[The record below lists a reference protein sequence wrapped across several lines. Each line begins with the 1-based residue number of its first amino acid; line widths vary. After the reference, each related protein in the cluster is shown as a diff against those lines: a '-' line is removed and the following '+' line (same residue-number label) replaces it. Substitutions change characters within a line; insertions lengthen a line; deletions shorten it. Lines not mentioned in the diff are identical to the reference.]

1 MPRRIPDYPVQFA
14 DFNAIASVGAFGFGL
29 SQLLFVY
36 ILYNTLKKDVTVD
49 GLQKTTYLKD
59 EMDGKIA
66 IREQVDVTSH
76 LKHNKIL
83 TNLNDGYS
91 KSRDLKRV
99 ASIPTLALSVWANEY
114 NGTNNWFS
122 LPKEVQKQILKKKL
136 NSNEFQYFKTA
147 EGNL

>member
-1 MPRRIPDYPVQFA
+1 M
-14 DFNAIASVGAFGFGL
+14 
-29 SQLLFVY
+29 
-36 ILYNTLKKDVTVD
+36 KKDVTVD

-59 EMDGKIA
+59 DMDGNIA
-66 IREQVDVTSH
+66 IKEQVDITSH

-91 KSRDLKRV
+91 KSRELKRV
-99 ASIPTLALSVWANEY
+99 ASIPTLALQVWANEY
-114 NGTNNWFS
+114 NGSRNWFG
-122 LPKEVQKQILKKKL
+122 LPKDVQKKILKKKL

>member
-1 MPRRIPDYPVQFA
+1 M
-14 DFNAIASVGAFGFGL
+14 
-29 SQLLFVY
+29 
-36 ILYNTLKKDVTVD
+36 KKDVTVD

-59 EMDGKIA
+59 DMDGKIA
-66 IREQVDVTSH
+66 IKEQVDVTSH

-114 NGTNNWFS
+114 NGSSNWFA
-122 LPKEVQKQILKKKL
+122 LPHQVQKQILKKKL
-136 NSNEFQYFKTA
+136 NSNEFRYFRTA
-147 EGNL
+147 EGRL